1 MTEYEVAFYPLNLRE
16 LFEAFES
23 PYYDRCVG
31 YLEHAVDA
39 AVQEYK
45 QSTYLR
51 NDECINIKKSALNT
65 PAVNLYLE
73 QEFIHRPEFLK
84 ISNRSEKYP
93 FPEQYESIMPL
104 LQKHVFE
111 AVDLFCDWYGF
122 NSNWRA
128 QIKLYALNVPR
139 FPEITD

>member
-1 MTEYEVAFYPLNLRE
+1 MTDYEVAFYPLNLRE

-31 YLEHAVDA
+31 YLEHAVDCA
-39 AVQEYK
+39 IQEYK

-65 PAVNLYLE
+65 PAANLYLE
-73 QEFIHRPEFLK
+73 QEFTHRPEFLK

-93 FPEQYESIMPL
+93 FPEQYEGIMPL

-111 AVDLFCDWYGF
+111 AVDAFCDWYGF